1 MISNKVKE
9 VRKKRGMSISE
20 LARRTNLSRVTIM
33 NVENKE
39 VIPSLITALLISRE
53 LDREIGDIFFEVGVN
68 HGFQFA
74 EVVEQ

>member
-9 VRKKRGMSISE
+9 VRRKRGMSISE

-39 VIPSLITALLISRE
+39 VIPNLETAILIR
-53 LDREIGDIFFEVGVN
+53 GN
-68 HGFQFA
+68 
-74 EVVEQ
+74 